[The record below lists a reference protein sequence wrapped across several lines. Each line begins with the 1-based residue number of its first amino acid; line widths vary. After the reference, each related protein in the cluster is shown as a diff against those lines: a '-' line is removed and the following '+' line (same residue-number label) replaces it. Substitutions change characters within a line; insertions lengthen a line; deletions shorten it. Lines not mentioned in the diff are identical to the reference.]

1 MTKSTIS
8 RLNVFRDRILGVS
21 GCVNAY
27 SWDADFCK
35 SEINIAFIIPDLWIQ
50 EGYTLITLRELL
62 AESKET
68 LFSYG
73 FGKWSDK
80 TPNLLL
86 IPLWLVPFMDP
97 FMTVHCIDGK
107 EAILSEVNLDQR
119 AGCIAYGIN
128 HE

>member
-1 MTKSTIS
+1 
-8 RLNVFRDRILGVS
+8 
-21 GCVNAY
+21 VNAY

-35 SEINIAFIIPDLWIQ
+35 SEINLAFIIPEYWIQ
-50 EGYTLITLRELL
+50 EGYTRITLRELL

-73 FGKWSDK
+73 FATWSAE

-97 FMTVHCIDGK
+97 FMTVICIDGE
-107 EAILSEVNLDQR
+107 EAILSKVDLDER
-119 AGCIAYGIN
+119 VGCIAYGIN